1 MTTKYNQNQLQKR
14 VERIYRQSA
23 KLNLY
28 VQNIRSLD
36 TARVAA
42 KLENISIQITELLQQ
57 INPNSSQGDCVSQ
70 ET

>member
-1 MTTKYNQNQLQKR
+1 MTTKNNQNQIQKS

-28 VQNIRSLD
+28 VQNVRPLD
-36 TARVAA
+36 KARVASE
-42 KLENISIQITELLQQ
+42 LENILTELTELLQQ
-57 INPNSSQGDCVSQ
+57 INPNSQGECVSQ